1 MDRQSAP
8 PPPPP
13 LPPSP
18 PPPEEE
24 EMNHVTSAGLTEE
37 PLMVKSEASTPGEF
51 LQSELV
57 SFELNQ
63 HQLVPLNILPPQS

>member
-1 MDRQSAP
+1 
-8 PPPPP
+8 
-13 LPPSP
+13 
-18 PPPEEE
+18 
-24 EMNHVTSAGLTEE
+24 MNHVTSAGLTEE